1 MKVTK
6 KELDK
11 ARVELTIEVSD
22 ERFKEALDKAF
33 QEKKGKINVP
43 GFRKGNAPKA
53 LIEKHYGKDLFY
65 GDAAEALVYPCYIDA
80 LKADESIKAIG
91 QPEFDIV
98 QLELDKPFIFS
109 VVTDVKQEINLGE
122 YKGLALEAIDTTV
135 TEAEI
140 EGYLKH
146 VQESTAVI
154 ETLEGKDA
162 VVKEGDIVVFDF
174 MGEKDGVQF
183 EGGTADDYE
192 LTIGSKTFI
201 EGFEDGMIG
210 MKLGEAKDLTL
221 TFPTE
226 YHVADLAGAE
236 VVFHVKLNEIKR
248 KELAPI
254 DDEFAKDV
262 SECATLDAYK
272 EEIKKDLEKQKA
284 DNAQM
289 QYRQKLAE
297 KVTEDSDVIA
307 PKSFVEQEAKNYLK
321 ETEMNLQE
329 QGIELEEYLK
339 LTGTAIEDVQK
350 QCEVR
355 AEKTISQQ
363 LVLEAI
369 AEKEGI
375 EVSDEEIEK
384 EIEKMA
390 EHYKMEVEQIR
401 QVLTLQGHIDGMR
414 HNMLT
419 EKAIDLLLKEA
430 KIG

>member
-11 ARVELTIEVSD
+11 ARVELTIEVSE

-33 QEKKGKINVP
+33 KEKKGKINVP

-65 GDAAEALVYPCYIDA
+65 GDAAEALVYPCYIEA

-122 YKGLALEAIDTTV
+122 YKGITLEPIDTTV
-135 TEAEI
+135 TDVEI

-146 VQESTAVI
+146 IQESTAVI
-154 ETLEGKDA
+154 ETLEGDDA
-162 VVKEGDIVVFDF
+162 VVQNGDIVVFDF

-210 MKLGEAKDLTL
+210 MKLGESKDLTL
-221 TFPTE
+221 TFPSE

-248 KELAPI
+248 KELATI

-262 SECATLDAYK
+262 SEFETLDAYK

-289 QYRQKLAE
+289 QYRQRLAE

-307 PKSFVEQEAKNYLK
+307 PKSFVEQEAKRLPFAPAESN
-321 ETEMNLQE
+321 
-329 QGIELEEYLK
+329 
-339 LTGTAIEDVQK
+339 TAPML
-350 QCEVR
+350 
-355 AEKTISQQ
+355 A
-363 LVLEAI
+363 AI
-369 AEKEGI
+369 PT
-375 EVSDEEIEK
+375 
-384 EIEKMA
+384 
-390 EHYKMEVEQIR
+390 QI
-401 QVLTLQGHIDGMR
+401 VLTSGLI
-414 HNMLT
+414 
-419 EKAIDLLLKEA
+419 
-430 KIG
+430 